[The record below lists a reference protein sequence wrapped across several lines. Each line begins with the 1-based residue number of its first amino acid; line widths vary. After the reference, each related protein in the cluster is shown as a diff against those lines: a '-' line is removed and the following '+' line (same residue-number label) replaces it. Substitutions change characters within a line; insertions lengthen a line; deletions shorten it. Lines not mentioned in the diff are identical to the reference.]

1 MKGMSKS
8 KKGNKILKEVVSAV
22 IAAGLAFFVFVVLNF
37 V

>member
-1 MKGMSKS
+1 MKGMSKY

-22 IAAGLAFFVFVVLNF
+22 IAAGLALFVFVVLNF